1 MAVSDS
7 YRIWM
12 LEQLGRVVPVTSRRM
27 FGGLGLY
34 ARGFFFALVDDD
46 VLYFKVD
53 DENRPQFEAEG
64 MGPFRPFG
72 DEGGAM
78 QYYEVPGS
86 VLEDL
91 ARLREWT
98 DAALAVA
105 ARARR
110 RKRR

>member
-7 YRIWM
+7 YRTWV
-12 LEQLGRVVPVTSRRM
+12 LEQLGRVAPVTSRRM
-27 FGGLGLY
+27 FGGLGIY
-34 ARGFFFALVDDD
+34 AGGLFFALVDDD

-53 DENRPQFEAEG
+53 DGNRPDFEAEG

-72 DEGGAM
+72 DDGGAM
-78 QYYEVPGS
+78 QYFEVPGH

-91 ARLREWT
+91 GALRRWT
-98 DAALAVA
+98 DAAVAVA
-105 ARARR
+105 ERARR